1 MELVLGL
8 VKADI
13 SWRKD
18 YAKHSEIRFSFF
30 LTNIILQIWLLA
42 RSVHTRTLSNTL
54 HVSTFKRK
62 YSQERSDHSERQ
74 GDEIYRRTSRI
85 SWPPIVESL
94 NDEASGIH
102 ELLKLFYVHLLS
114 TSEQHHEVSER
125 EFLNWQTRLT
135 NILYLLSRHTSGGLC
150 LHRAKVA
157 NDYSGKVGTLHH
169 VRPS

>member
-1 MELVLGL
+1 MKFIEELP
-8 VKADI
+8 
-13 SWRKD
+13 
-18 YAKHSEIRFSFF
+18 E
-30 LTNIILQIWLLA
+30 
-42 RSVHTRTLSNTL
+42 
-54 HVSTFKRK
+54 
-62 YSQERSDHSERQ
+62 
-74 GDEIYRRTSRI
+74 I
-85 SWPPIVESL
+85 SWPPIVESM
-94 NDEASGIH
+94 NDEASGIP

-135 NILYLLSRHTSGGLC
+135 NILYLLSRHTSGGLG